1 MNMNSKREDIDAADA
16 MNEGRGLCR
25 VLVWAVLA
33 IIVGICLLAA
43 SGCST
48 FGGIGDDDIERLDQL
63 ARVWIDR
70 IEAAQ
75 TQQTPPTPP
84 TPPTQPDGGTIET
97 PPTPQPEEPTTPGA
111 AVDALD
117 FAILKWQYGGKNCA
131 GAKLDAPRLS
141 GLSCN
146 GSKLSYRWK
155 VGLKAWGLS
164 DGDAGAICA
173 VFFERSPGQWVGGKF
188 DWVSTSRSNRELKH
202 VESYSNWPS
211 SGIKLPWRGKVAYV
225 VVSADG
231 RRRSNVLVAEAK

>member
-1 MNMNSKREDIDAADA
+1 MSMNSERVDIDAADA

-33 IIVGICLLAA
+33 IIVGICLFAA

-48 FGGIGDDDIERLDQL
+48 FNGIGEDDIERLDEL

-75 TQQTPPTPP
+75 TQP
-84 TPPTQPDGGTIET
+84 TPPTQPAGGTIET
-97 PPTPQPEEPTTPGA
+97 PPTPQPEEPTTLGA

-117 FAILKWQYGGKNCA
+117 YSLLQWRYGGKNCA

-141 GLSCN
+141 SLRSN
-146 GSKLSYRWK
+146 GSKLSYRWD

-173 VFFERSPGQWVGGKF
+173 VFFERDGKWAGGKF

-202 VESYSNWPS
+202 VESYSNWPA